1 MKPMDETE
9 NQPFPQNVE
18 QALDEIDRI
27 LHQMLLLAEL
37 SASDSNVD
45 RENLQRV
52 LERLRDKIDRIV
64 DRLDSAGS

>member
-1 MKPMDETE
+1 MGLMEETGT
-9 NQPFPQNVE
+9 QSLPQDVE

-45 RENLQRV
+45 RRNLQKV
-52 LERLRDKIDRIV
+52 LERLQDKIDRIA
-64 DRLDSAGS
+64 DRLGPAES